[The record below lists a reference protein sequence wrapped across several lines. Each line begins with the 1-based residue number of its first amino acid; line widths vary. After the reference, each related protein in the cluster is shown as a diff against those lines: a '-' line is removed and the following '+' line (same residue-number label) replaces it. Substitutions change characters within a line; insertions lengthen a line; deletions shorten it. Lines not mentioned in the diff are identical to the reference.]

1 MLLIAVTGMRA
12 SGKGVFGSV
21 ARQEGLPVFE
31 MSAAV
36 LELMRRQGASQTNTG
51 IRDFAT
57 KLRAEKGA
65 GVVAQLTSG
74 KIMKDAAGKPAAVVL
89 GVRSPEEIEEFG
101 KSFTVKLI
109 AIDAPD
115 EERLRRVKERGRPG
129 DPTTMRELEWSD
141 QKETGWGLGKAMG
154 LASVRVKNDCAL
166 NVAKERMRLALQQA
180 LSA

>member
-1 MLLIAVTGMRA
+1 MRA

-21 ARQEGLPVFE
+21 ARQEGLPVLE
-31 MSAAV
+31 MSAPV
-36 LELMRRQGASQTNTG
+36 LELMQKQGIAPTNTS

-65 GVVAQLTSG
+65 GVVAQLASEKIAKLAQG
-74 KIMKDAAGKPAAVVL
+74 KSAAVVL
-89 GVRSPEEIEEFG
+89 GVRSPEEVEEFR

-109 AIDAPD
+109 AIDAPE

-141 QKETGWGLGKAMG
+141 QKELGWGLGKAMELAG
-154 LASVRVKNDCAL
+154 LRVKNDCAL

-180 LSA
+180 LA

>member
-21 ARQEGLPVFE
+21 ARQEGLAVFE

-36 LELMRRQGASQTNTG
+36 LELMRRQGTSQTNTG

-65 GVVAQLTSG
+65 GVVAQLTSEAIA
-74 KIMKDAAGKPAAVVL
+74 KSAAGKPAAVVL
-89 GVRSPEEIEEFG
+89 GVRSPEEISEFR
-101 KSFTVKLI
+101 KNFQVKLI

-115 EERLRRVKERGRPG
+115 EERLRRVKERGRQG
-129 DPTTMRELEWSD
+129 DPTTARELEWAD
-141 QKETGWGLGKAMG
+141 QKELSWGLGKAME
-154 LASVRVKNDCAL
+154 LADVRVKNDCPLQTAR
-166 NVAKERMRLALQQA
+166 ERMRLALQQA
-180 LSA
+180 LG